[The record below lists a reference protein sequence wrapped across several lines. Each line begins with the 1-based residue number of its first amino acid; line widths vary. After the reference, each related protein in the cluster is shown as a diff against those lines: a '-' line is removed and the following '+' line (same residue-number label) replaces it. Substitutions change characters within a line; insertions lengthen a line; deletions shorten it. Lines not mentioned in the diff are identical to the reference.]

1 MSEERS
7 RNVETADVVVVGA
20 GANGTSTAFHLAKA
34 GVKRVVVVERRY
46 LGAGA
51 TGKSGA
57 LVRMHYTNEPE
68 VRLAFESLT
77 YFQHWKEMV
86 GGECGFQPLGLLVL
100 TPPEYLAHL
109 EANLATMQSVGVN
122 TQIMSAQEA
131 KELDPSLWI
140 GDVTQVAYEPESGFA
155 DPNATI
161 YSLARASTELGVT
174 FQFETEVRRVL
185 LSGNRVKGVETT
197 QGTIL
202 APIVVIVAGA
212 WANALFA
219 PLGIDLGL
227 VPRQGRV
234 TVFRWPLARSS
245 RHLTYIDKLNRIWA
259 RPIDGNCTLVG
270 TESEP
275 AEQGDP
281 NHFSEAVSQDYIDL
295 CRQQLSRRFPIMHQ
309 SVVRGNWACM
319 LMESPDSRP
328 IIGRLDQYEGLYC
341 MAGDSGT
348 SFKTSPAIGKCLTE
362 LMTQGRATTV
372 DLTPFR
378 ATRFAEGKPWRDEFN
393 YGIETGTISR

>member
-1 MSEERS
+1 
-7 RNVETADVVVVGA
+7 
-20 GANGTSTAFHLAKA
+20 
-34 GVKRVVVVERRY
+34 
-46 LGAGA
+46 
-51 TGKSGA
+51 
-57 LVRMHYTNEPE
+57 
-68 VRLAFESLT
+68 
-77 YFQHWKEMV
+77 
-86 GGECGFQPLGLLVL
+86 
-100 TPPEYLAHL
+100 
-109 EANLATMQSVGVN
+109 
-122 TQIMSAQEA
+122 
-131 KELDPSLWI
+131 
-140 GDVTQVAYEPESGFA
+140 
-155 DPNATI
+155 
-161 YSLARASTELGVT
+161 
-174 FQFETEVRRVL
+174 
-185 LSGNRVKGVETT
+185 
-197 QGTIL
+197 
-202 APIVVIVAGA
+202 
-212 WANALFA
+212 
-219 PLGIDLGL
+219 
-227 VPRQGRV
+227 
-234 TVFRWPLARSS
+234 VFRWPQARSS

-362 LMTQGRATTV
+362 LITQGRATTV

-378 ATRFAEGKPWRDEFN
+378 ATRFAEGKLWRDEFN

>member
-1 MSEERS
+1 L
-7 RNVETADVVVVGA
+7 ETADVVVVGA

-46 LGAGA
+46 LGSGA
-51 TGKSGA
+51 TDKSGA

-68 VRLAFESLT
+68 VRLAYESLT

-86 GGECGFQPLGLLVL
+86 GGECGFHPLGLLVF
-100 TPPEYLAHL
+100 TPPEYHAHL
-109 EANLATMQSVGVN
+109 KANLAMMRRVGVK
-122 TQIMSAQEA
+122 TKLISVEEA
-131 KELDPSLWI
+131 HELDPSLWL
-140 GDVTQVAYEPESGFA
+140 GDVTQIAYEPESGFA

-161 YSLARASTELGVT
+161 SSLAQASTDLGVT
-174 FQFETEVRRVL
+174 FHFETEVTRL
-185 LSGNRVKGVETT
+185 LLAGNRVQGVETT
-197 QGTIL
+197 NGTIL
-202 APIVVIVAGA
+202 APVVVIVAGA
-212 WANALFA
+212 WANQLFA

-234 TVFRWPLARSS
+234 TVFRWPLARSP
-245 RHLTYIDKLNRIWA
+245 RHLTYIDKLNRLWA
-259 RPIDGNCTLVG
+259 RPIDSNCTLVG
-270 TESEP
+270 TEYEP

-281 NHFSEAVSQDYIDL
+281 NHYSEAVSQDYIDL
-295 CRQQLSRRFPIMHQ
+295 CRQQLSKRFPTMHE
-309 SVVRGNWACM
+309 SVMRGNWACM

-328 IIGRLDQYEGLYC
+328 IIGRLEQYEGLYC

-362 LMTQGRATTV
+362 LITQGRATTV

-378 ATRFAEGKPWRDEFN
+378 ASRFAEGKPWRDEYD
-393 YGIETGTISR
+393 YGLETGTISR

>member
-1 MSEERS
+1 M
-7 RNVETADVVVVGA
+7 ETADVVVVGA
-20 GANGTSTAFHLAKA
+20 GANGTSTAFHLARA

-46 LGAGA
+46 LGSGA

-77 YFQHWKEMV
+77 YFQHWREMV
-86 GGECGFQPLGLLVL
+86 GGECGFQAIGLLVFA
-100 TPPEYLAHL
+100 PPEYQAHL
-109 EANLATMQSVGVN
+109 EANLAMMRRVGVK
-122 TQIMSAQEA
+122 TQLISVEEA
-131 KELDPSLWI
+131 HELDPSLWL

-161 YSLARASTELGVT
+161 SSLAQASTDLGVT
-174 FQFETEVRRVL
+174 FHFETEVTRVL
-185 LSGNRVKGVETT
+185 LAGNRVQGVETT
-197 QGTIL
+197 TGTIL
-202 APIVVIVAGA
+202 APVVVIVAGA
-212 WANALFA
+212 WANQLFA
-219 PLGIDLGL
+219 PLGIDLGQ

-234 TVFRWPLARSS
+234 TVFRWPPGRSA
-245 RHLTYIDKLNRIWA
+245 RHLTYIDKLNRLWA
-259 RPIDGNCTLVG
+259 RPIDNNCTLVG

-281 NHFSEAVSQDYIDL
+281 NHYSEAVSQDYIDL
-295 CRQQLSRRFPIMHQ
+295 CRQQLSKRFPIMRQ
-309 SVVRGNWACM
+309 SVMRGNWACM
-319 LMESPDSRP
+319 LMASPDSRP
-328 IIGRLDQYEGLYC
+328 IIGRLEAYEGLYC

-362 LMTQGRATTV
+362 LITRGRATTV

-378 ATRFAEGKPWRDEFN
+378 ATRIAEGKLWRDEYN
-393 YGIETGTISR
+393 YGLETGPISR